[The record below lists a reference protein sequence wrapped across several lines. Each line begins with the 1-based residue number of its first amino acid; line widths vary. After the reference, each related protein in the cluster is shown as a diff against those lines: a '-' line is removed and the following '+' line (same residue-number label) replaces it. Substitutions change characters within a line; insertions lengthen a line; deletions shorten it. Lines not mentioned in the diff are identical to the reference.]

1 MFLCPTSYKSQSKGL
16 KRAGMESE
24 SGCSGAGIPCHAG
37 PIYGERSN
45 TYKHHLQ
52 TACNM
57 EDATAEKCASNQLY
71 LSLPTRHRLRMH
83 NPVHLF
89 QNTNRTWIPGNQSK
103 SEHSIKA
110 EIAKLPFP
118 DLSLIWA
125 DYYWL
130 SLWIKGI
137 KILTFSVRYYVIS
150 SLEAL
155 VYISYINTHIY
166 RCIISKHFLK
176 WNQHGIK
183 PNLVSVK
190 LLLYR

>member
-1 MFLCPTSYKSQSKGL
+1 
-16 KRAGMESE
+16 MESE

-37 PIYGERSN
+37 SIYGERSN
-45 TYKHHLQ
+45 TYKHHHQ
-52 TACNM
+52 AACNV
-57 EDATAEKCASNQLY
+57 EDVTAEKCSSNQLY
-71 LSLPTRHRLRMH
+71 LSLPPRHRLRMH
-83 NPVHLF
+83 NPVHLC

-103 SEHSIKA
+103 SQHSIKV
-110 EIAKLPFP
+110 EKAKPPFP

-166 RCIISKHFLK
+166 RCIISEHFLK
-176 WNQHGIK
+176 QNQHGIK